1 MEPRSTKDLASG
13 IALAAFGVYV
23 TLAAA
28 RLNYISEDGPGPGFL
43 PLWLGIAICALA
55 SCLLIT
61 NLVRPPSGER
71 PSMRAWSAEKRAIGG
86 WLALMIAIALF
97 PLVGFT
103 LSLVL
108 LTVFLI
114 AVMERRSQYVAV
126 VIALV
131 LGIGFHLIF
140 VTVLGLSLPRSPL
153 GF

>member
-43 PLWLGIAICALA
+43 PLWLGIAICVLA
-55 SCLLIT
+55 SCLVIT
-61 NLVRPPSGER
+61 NQLRPPSSER
-71 PSMRAWSAEKRAIGG
+71 SNARAWSAERRAMGG
-86 WLALMIAIALF
+86 WLALMVAIALF

-114 AVMERRSQYVAV
+114 AVMERRSRHLAV
-126 VIALV
+126 LIALV

-140 VTVLGLSLPRSPL
+140 VTALGLSLPRSPL